1 MKLQDSLHFM
11 SFYSPA
17 KIIEQEKI
25 TVNLKP
31 LQSPTVSKSDKEL
44 EDEEEEE
51 NLIIDET
58 LVLDD
63 DDDDCNNDNNTTQF
77 NNDTTQFG
85 NDTTQFGN
93 EITQCSF
100 KRSQSNSISESI
112 IWSDNDFDDND
123 DDYSNIIEIQENKHE
138 LKRQIQIDSLMDTIL
153 KNENDLKN
161 YKKSKSFL
169 IKPIEL
175 NKNENWFCPYFSP
188 PLPADLNSE
197 TIINND
203 PIVKYYKENKKFKV
217 KLNLN
222 IDTNLKEYQY
232 NNNDNNELK
241 WYTPAIPLP
250 SVKKIK
256 KKIIDN
262 KLIQI
267 NKTIMNESDNMPVK
281 SILKS
286 NNDKKRKSVRFNE
299 ITQLLNENTN
309 KQQDIGGE
317 KCHLIV
323 EEELIKNPI
332 ENNLILN
339 ELVDSCSNNSND
351 TCYIFGDEN
360 DSIFSSNSNS
370 SSSNNVKQPS
380 SSFEYNSILFPKTS
394 KYIDCFD
401 DMSTIIEKEDDE
413 QSSSSINQV
422 KKELKKDKKIL
433 NNDLPV
439 SETSHLTMIS
449 MELHVNTRGNLHPN
463 PDEDSI
469 AFVCYTIYNQKP
481 INKCLFDENEFEN
494 HLIIYDQEKR
504 SLSTTRYLG
513 IDSCYSLKN
522 RFKSIKYCYK
532 EEELFELFIQDIQ
545 SNDPDIFIGYELQKL
560 SWCFLC
566 RRAVRLGLNDFCSQ
580 ISRLPKMKR
589 ESFMRINNRKQ
600 QQQQQQPQLP
610 APIPQEL
617 IIAGRV
623 ILNLWRI
630 LKSDINLNIYTFENC
645 VYHILKERIPKYNFN
660 NLNNWFQHRTDLYR
674 WKTIEYYL
682 IRSIGNLR
690 LMSKLDTIGK
700 TCEFAKVYG
709 IEFYHVLSRGS
720 QFRVE
725 SMMLR
730 IARKLNYTA
739 LSCSQKQKSQ
749 MRAPECIPLT
759 LEPESKFY
767 QDPVAV
773 LDFQSLYPS
782 VIIAYNICFTT
793 CLGRAEQIGK
803 EGAFKFGC
811 CSLFVSDAL
820 IKSLDLNKDIYVAPN
835 GVAFVKKHVRVGILP
850 ILLED
855 ILKTRVMIKNSMK
868 LYKDDNLYKI
878 FDSRQLSLKLIANVT
893 FGYTGK

>member
-1 MKLQDSLHFM
+1 M
-11 SFYSPA
+11 
-17 KIIEQEKI
+17 
-25 TVNLKP
+25 
-31 LQSPTVSKSDKEL
+31 
-44 EDEEEEE
+44 
-51 NLIIDET
+51 
-58 LVLDD
+58 
-63 DDDDCNNDNNTTQF
+63 
-77 NNDTTQFG
+77 
-85 NDTTQFGN
+85 
-93 EITQCSF
+93 
-100 KRSQSNSISESI
+100 
-112 IWSDNDFDDND
+112 
-123 DDYSNIIEIQENKHE
+123 
-138 LKRQIQIDSLMDTIL
+138 
-153 KNENDLKN
+153 
-161 YKKSKSFL
+161 
-169 IKPIEL
+169 
-175 NKNENWFCPYFSP
+175 
-188 PLPADLNSE
+188 
-197 TIINND
+197 
-203 PIVKYYKENKKFKV
+203 
-217 KLNLN
+217 
-222 IDTNLKEYQY
+222 
-232 NNNDNNELK
+232 
-241 WYTPAIPLP
+241 
-250 SVKKIK
+250 
-256 KKIIDN
+256 
-262 KLIQI
+262 
-267 NKTIMNESDNMPVK
+267 
-281 SILKS
+281 
-286 NNDKKRKSVRFNE
+286 
-299 ITQLLNENTN
+299 
-309 KQQDIGGE
+309 
-317 KCHLIV
+317 
-323 EEELIKNPI
+323 
-332 ENNLILN
+332 
-339 ELVDSCSNNSND
+339 
-351 TCYIFGDEN
+351 
-360 DSIFSSNSNS
+360 
-370 SSSNNVKQPS
+370 
-380 SSFEYNSILFPKTS
+380 
-394 KYIDCFD
+394 
-401 DMSTIIEKEDDE
+401 
-413 QSSSSINQV
+413 
-422 KKELKKDKKIL
+422 
-433 NNDLPV
+433 
-439 SETSHLTMIS
+439 
-449 MELHVNTRGNLHPN
+449 
-463 PDEDSI
+463 
-469 AFVCYTIYNQKP
+469 
-481 INKCLFDENEFEN
+481 
-494 HLIIYDQEKR
+494 
-504 SLSTTRYLG
+504 
-513 IDSCYSLKN
+513 
-522 RFKSIKYCYK
+522 
-532 EEELFELFIQDIQ
+532 FELFIQDIQ